1 MDARPGHSALFL
13 VPFLALSA
21 CLTRG
26 FAGDQAAAWR
36 GECCGGV
43 ERRSSETSPIIAAVV
58 IRT

>member
-1 MDARPGHSALFL
+1 MDARLGHSTLFF
-13 VPFLALSA
+13 VPFVVLPA

-26 FAGDQAAAWR
+26 FAGDQAMAWC

-58 IRT
+58 IRM